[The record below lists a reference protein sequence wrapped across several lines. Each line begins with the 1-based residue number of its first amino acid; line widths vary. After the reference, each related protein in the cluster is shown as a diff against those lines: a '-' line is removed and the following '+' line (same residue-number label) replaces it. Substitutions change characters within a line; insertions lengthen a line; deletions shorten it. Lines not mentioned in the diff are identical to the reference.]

1 MGAVG
6 VMIAPP
12 AGDATNILKAVEDLA
27 VEQFVPQAG
36 IIIFP
41 KASWSMESVVT
52 PSHAV
57 RRLKGRRRARRG
69 DLFRHR
75 DRQAL

>member
-1 MGAVG
+1 
-6 VMIAPP
+6 
-12 AGDATNILKAVEDLA
+12 
-27 VEQFVPQAG
+27 
-36 IIIFP
+36 
-41 KASWSMESVVT
+41 MESVVT